1 MRWLVALVS
10 LRASAMDRDDA
21 AAAMARA
28 RAHSKAAREAQG
40 GAASSAGTH
49 AHDSQHRRHYR
60 HGEEH
65 TRRKQRPC
73 ATDDCM
79 EAALAK
85 VLTCYGPYASRVSRG
100 PVHREVVTEDAVAV
114 YGALGD
120 ADVANLGALA
130 ACVER
135 HGPDRKP
142 EERPFHDQSGANL
155 CANLNWF
162 FQRAAPELADR
173 VYAVAAAAAAGA
185 GPAFAADPRDLE
197 LRVVEK
203 VTYRRAGRLDFHRDA
218 HSTYTLVLML
228 SDPGSDFD
236 GGHFVAR
243 HGHDAY
249 EVDLAHFGG
258 VLIRSDVP
266 HGIGMVTR
274 GKREVL
280 AVEFWAHQAANATEH
295 RPEPRRPGDRSEL

>member
-1 MRWLVALVS
+1 M
-10 LRASAMDRDDA
+10 
-21 AAAMARA
+21 
-28 RAHSKAAREAQG
+28 
-40 GAASSAGTH
+40 
-49 AHDSQHRRHYR
+49 
-60 HGEEH
+60 
-65 TRRKQRPC
+65 
-73 ATDDCM
+73 
-79 EAALAK
+79 
-85 VLTCYGPYASRVSRG
+85 
-100 PVHREVVTEDAVAV
+100 
-114 YGALGD
+114 
-120 ADVANLGALA
+120 
-130 ACVER
+130 
-135 HGPDRKP
+135 
-142 EERPFHDQSGANL
+142 
-155 CANLNWF
+155 
-162 FQRAAPELADR
+162 
-173 VYAVAAAAAAGA
+173 
-185 GPAFAADPRDLE
+185 E

-203 VTYRRAGRLDFHRDA
+203 VTYRRAGRLDFHKDA